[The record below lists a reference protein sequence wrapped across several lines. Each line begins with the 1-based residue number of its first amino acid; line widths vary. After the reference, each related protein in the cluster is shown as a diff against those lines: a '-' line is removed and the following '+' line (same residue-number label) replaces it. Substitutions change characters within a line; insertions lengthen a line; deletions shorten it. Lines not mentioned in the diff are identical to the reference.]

1 MQDRF
6 LTPEQAAEALQVST
20 HVVLRL
26 LKEGVLPGKRVAGR
40 WWRISERGLHEWLS
54 SRRTTAPDLLTPAQ
68 VGDLLDLSEQAVR
81 HRVRRGEIPGVVIGK
96 RLYIPK
102 RELAEQLERQAGRP
116 LNTLRKVL
124 DLPPVGEEEPSLF

>member
-1 MQDRF
+1 MCDRF
-6 LTPEQAAEALQVST
+6 LTPEEAAEALQVSKA
-20 HVVLRL
+20 VVMRL
-26 LKEGVLPGKRVAGR
+26 LKEGVMPGRRVGGR

-54 SRRTTAPDLLTPAQ
+54 SRRNPAPDLLTPAQ

-81 HRVRRGEIPGVVIGK
+81 HRVRRGEIPGVVINK

-102 RELAEQLERQAGRP
+102 AELVTQLERQAGRP

-124 DLPPVGEEEPSLF
+124 DLPPEGEDEPSLF

>member
-1 MQDRF
+1 MCDRF
-6 LTPEQAAEALQVST
+6 LTPEEAAEALRVSET
-20 HVVLRL
+20 VVLRL
-26 LKEGVLPGKRVAGR
+26 LKEGVLPGRRVAGR

-54 SRRTTAPDLLTPAQ
+54 SRRTAPPDLLTPAQ

-102 RELAEQLERQAGRP
+102 KELVEQLERQAQRP

-124 DLPPVGEEEPSLF
+124 DLPPVGEEEPTLF

>member
-6 LTPEQAAEALQVST
+6 LTPEETAEVLAIPKG
-20 HVVLRL
+20 VVMRL
-26 LKEGVLPGKRVAGR
+26 LREGVLPGKRIAGR
-40 WWRISERGLHEWLS
+40 WWRVSERGLHQWLS
-54 SRRTTAPDLLTPAQ
+54 RRDAPPDLLTPAQ

-81 HRVRRGEIPGVVIGK
+81 HRVRRGEIPGVVLGK

-102 RELAEQLERQAGRP
+102 AELVDRLERQAGRP

-124 DLPPVGEEEPSLF
+124 DLPPREADDPTLF

>member
-6 LTPEQAAEALQVST
+6 LTPEEAAEALKVSPN
-20 HVVLRL
+20 VVTRL

-54 SRRTTAPDLLTPAQ
+54 SRRNPAPDLLTPAQ
-68 VGDLLDLSEQAVR
+68 VGDLLDLSEQAIR
-81 HRVRRGEIPGVVIGK
+81 HRIRRGEIPGVAIGR
-96 RLYIPK
+96 RLFIPK
-102 RELAEQLERQAGRP
+102 AELVTQLERQAGRP